1 MIHVG
6 RAFAQGKMQRGVKNA
21 LAFFDTPCLFFDF
34 DGGSCRKKIGCIVW
48 DAGYNI
54 EIITGA
60 VLGLKRT

>member
-34 DGGSCRKKIGCIVW
+34 DGGYAKKIGCIVW

-60 VLGLKRT
+60 VMEFERT

>member
-21 LAFFDTPCLFFDF
+21 LAFFDTPCLFLTLMGDHA
-34 DGGSCRKKIGCIVW
+34 KKIGCIVW

-60 VLGLKRT
+60 VMEFERT

>member
-1 MIHVG
+1 MLW
-6 RAFAQGKMQRGVKNA
+6 RF
-21 LAFFDTPCLFFDF
+21 LTPLVSFLTLMGDHA
-34 DGGSCRKKIGCIVW
+34 KKIGCIVW

>member
-21 LAFFDTPCLFFDF
+21 LAFFDTLVSFLTLMGDYA
-34 DGGSCRKKIGCIVW
+34 KKIGCIVW

-60 VLGLKRT
+60 VMEFERT

>member
-34 DGGSCRKKIGCIVW
+34 DGGLCEKNWLHCLGCRI
-48 DAGYNI
+48 
-54 EIITGA
+54 
-60 VLGLKRT
+60 

>member
-6 RAFAQGKMQRGVKNA
+6 HAFAQGKMQRGVKNA
-21 LAFFDTPCLFFDF
+21 LAFLTPLVSFLTLMGDYA
-34 DGGSCRKKIGCIVW
+34 KKIGCIVW